1 MKKLIFAT
9 AVHFLCFSWFFAQQ
23 KAPEFK
29 TKYVFVLVI
38 DGPRYSETYGEPTCK
53 YSPLLCDSLKKEGT
67 FYAQFKNNGP
77 TFTVPGH
84 TAIVTGNY
92 QRISNAGTA
101 LPKQPNIF
109 QYFLKST
116 GLDSTAA
123 YVVASKG
130 KLDVLVNTT
139 HKKWHN
145 QYVASTYC
153 GPNGNGLGYGRDDK
167 TFAKVTELVMSENPP
182 QLMLIN
188 LLAVDVYGHANNWEK
203 YLESITQSD
212 KYAAQLWQ
220 MIQQNPVLKDQTT
233 LMITND
239 HGRHLDGVRSGFVN
253 HGCWCEGC
261 RHISLLVLGPDTP
274 KGKIVNE
281 EAEMIDISKTIA
293 EIYHFQMPT
302 SKGNFLIDAFP
313 AGQKKAL
320 LVE

>member
-1 MKKLIFAT
+1 VKTIFISLLT
-9 AVHFLCFSWFFAQQ
+9 LCLVVNQAFSQQ
-23 KAPEFK
+23 QNQQFK
-29 TKYVFVLVI
+29 TKYVYILVI
-38 DGPRYSETYGEPTCK
+38 DGPRYTETYGEPTCK
-53 YSPLLCDSLKKEGT
+53 YSPILCDSLKNEGT

-109 QYFLKST
+109 QYFLKAS
-116 GLDSTAA
+116 GKDSTAA

-130 KLDVLVNTT
+130 KLDVLVNTS
-139 HKKWHN
+139 HKKWNN
-145 QYVASTYC
+145 QYLAETYC

-167 TFAKVTELVMSENPP
+167 TFAKVTELVQSAQPP

-188 LLAVDVYGHANNWEK
+188 LLAVDVYGHANNWDK

-212 KYAAQLWQ
+212 MYAAKLWQ
-220 MIQQNPVLKDQTT
+220 MIQENPVLRDQTT
-233 LMITND
+233 LLITND
-239 HGRHLDGVRSGFVN
+239 HGRHSEGVRSGFVN

-274 KGKIVNE
+274 KGVVVTQ
-281 EAEMIDISKTIA
+281 EADMLDISKTIA
-293 EIYHFQMPT
+293 EIFHFEMPT
-302 SKGNFLIDAFP
+302 SKGKFLRAAFP
-313 AGQKKAL
+313 LQ
-320 LVE
+320 

>member
-1 MKKLIFAT
+1 MKKLLIVFLALF
-9 AVHFLCFSWFFAQQ
+9 HFTFDFLSQAIPAQ
-23 KAPEFK
+23 FK
-29 TKYVFVLVI
+29 TKYVIILVI

-53 YSPLLCDSLKKEGT
+53 YSPILCDSLKKEGT

-109 QYFLKST
+109 QYFLQAT
-116 GLDSTAA
+116 GKDSSAA

-130 KLDVLVNTT
+130 KLDVLVNTS
-139 HKKWHN
+139 HKKWHDK
-145 QYVASTYC
+145 YVASTYC

-167 TFAKVTELVMSENPP
+167 TFAKVTELVQSANPP

-188 LLAVDVYGHANNWEK
+188 LLAVDVYGHANNWDK

-212 KYAAQLWQ
+212 QYAAQLWQ

-274 KGKIVNE
+274 KGVIVE
-281 EAEMIDISKTIA
+281 KEAEMIDISKTISG
-293 EIYHFQMPT
+293 IFQFQMPS
-302 SKGNFLIDAFP
+302 SKGRFLNAAFP
-313 AGQKKAL
+313 
-320 LVE
+320 VISVVN

>member
-1 MKKLIFAT
+1 MKSIVFLGLIA
-9 AVHFLCFSWFFAQQ
+9 FFWSAKTYAQNSQ
-23 KAPEFK
+23 TNYK

-67 FYAQFKNNGP
+67 FYADFRNNGP
-77 TFTVPGH
+77 TYTVPGH
-84 TAIVTGNY
+84 TAIVTGTY
-92 QRISNAGTA
+92 QRISNSGTA

-109 QYFLKST
+109 QYYLQASGK
-116 GLDSTAA
+116 DSSAA

-130 KLDVLVNTT
+130 KLDVLVNTS

-145 QYVASTYC
+145 QFVAPTYC

-167 TFAKVTELVMSENPP
+167 TFAKVTELVQSANPP

-188 LLAVDVYGHANNWEK
+188 LLAVDVYGHANNWDK

-212 KYAAQLWQ
+212 QYAAKLWQ
-220 MIQQNPVLKDQTT
+220 MIQDNPVLRDQTT

-253 HGCWCEGC
+253 HGCRCEGC

-274 KGKIVNE
+274 KGVEVSE
-281 EAEMIDISKTIA
+281 EAEMIDISTTIA
-293 EIYHFQMPT
+293 EILHFEMPT
-302 SKGNFLIDAFP
+302 SKGSNLRAAFP
-313 AGQKKAL
+313 KK
-320 LVE
+320 

>member
-1 MKKLIFAT
+1 MKSIVFLGLIA
-9 AVHFLCFSWFFAQQ
+9 FFWSAKTYAQNSQ
-23 KAPEFK
+23 TNYK

-67 FYAQFKNNGP
+67 FYADFRNNGP
-77 TFTVPGH
+77 TYTVPGH
-84 TAIVTGNY
+84 TAIVTGTY
-92 QRISNAGTA
+92 QRISNSGTA

-109 QYFLKST
+109 QYYLQASGK
-116 GLDSTAA
+116 DSSAA

-130 KLDVLVNTT
+130 KLDVLVNTSN
-139 HKKWHN
+139 KKWHN
-145 QYVASTYC
+145 QFVAPTYC

-167 TFAKVTELVMSENPP
+167 TFAKVTELVQSANPP

-212 KYAAQLWQ
+212 QYAAKLWQ
-220 MIQQNPVLKDQTT
+220 MIQDNPVLRDQTT

-253 HGCWCEGC
+253 HGCRCEGC

-274 KGKIVNE
+274 KGVEVSE
-281 EAEMIDISKTIA
+281 EAEMIDISTTIA
-293 EIYHFQMPT
+293 EILHFEMPT
-302 SKGNFLIDAFP
+302 SKGSNLRAAFP
-313 AGQKKAL
+313 KK
-320 LVE
+320 

>member
-1 MKKLIFAT
+1 MKSIVFLGLIAFFWT
-9 AVHFLCFSWFFAQQ
+9 AKAYAQNTQ
-23 KAPEFK
+23 TNYK

-67 FYAQFKNNGP
+67 FYTDFRNNGP
-77 TFTVPGH
+77 TYTVPGH
-84 TAIVTGNY
+84 TAIVTGTY
-92 QRISNAGTA
+92 QRISNSGTA

-109 QYFLKST
+109 QYYLQASGK
-116 GLDSTAA
+116 DSSAA

-130 KLDVLVNTT
+130 KLDVLVNTS

-145 QYVASTYC
+145 QFVAPTYC

-167 TFAKVTELVMSENPP
+167 TFAKVTELVQGTNPP

-212 KYAAQLWQ
+212 QYAAKLWQ
-220 MIQQNPVLKDQTT
+220 MIQENPVLKDQTT

-253 HGCWCEGC
+253 HGCRCEGC

-274 KGKIVNE
+274 KGVVVSE
-281 EAEMIDISKTIA
+281 EAEMIDISTTIA
-293 EIYHFQMPT
+293 EILHFEMPT
-302 SKGNFLIDAFP
+302 SKGTYLRAAFP
-313 AGQKKAL
+313 KK
-320 LVE
+320 

>member
-9 AVHFLCFSWFFAQQ
+9 AIHFLCFSWFLAQQ

-29 TKYVFVLVI
+29 TKYVFILVI

-77 TFTVPGH
+77 TYTVPGH
-84 TAIVTGNY
+84 TAIVTGTY

-109 QYFLKST
+109 QYFLKNT
-116 GLDSTAA
+116 GLDSSAA

-130 KLDVLVNTT
+130 KLDVLVNTSQ
-139 HKKWHN
+139 KKWHN
-145 QYVASTYC
+145 QYIASTYC

-167 TFAKVTELVMSENPP
+167 TFAKVTELVKSENPP

-188 LLAVDVYGHANNWEK
+188 LLAVDVYGHANNWDK

-233 LMITND
+233 LLITND

-253 HGCWCEGC
+253 HGCRCEGC

-293 EIYHFQMPT
+293 EIYRFQMPT
-302 SKGNFLIDAFP
+302 SKGNFLLDAFP
-313 AGQKKAL
+313 AGQ
-320 LVE
+320 